1 MAGQKEKVKVEGSK
15 EKVDAYLKVLLA
27 SRELYEALNDPNV
40 TLTEVTMLVEKKKLL
55 AKKYQEVTSNNWPL

>member
-1 MAGQKEKVKVEGSK
+1 MAGRKEKVKVEGSK
-15 EKVDAYLKVLLA
+15 EKVDAYLEVLLA

-55 AKKYQEVTSNNWPL
+55 AKNLLLALS